1 MATVTA
7 LTRIFSYNGTDIP
20 DPNPAL
26 SIREVQDIL
35 SAQYPELANAK
46 PRTESEGSRTTVS
59 FTVAAGTKG

>member
-1 MATVTA
+1 MAQVTQ
-7 LTRIFSYNGTDIP
+7 LTRIFEHHGTEIP

-26 SIREVQDIL
+26 SVREVQDLL

-46 PRTESEGSRTTVS
+46 PRIEENGSRTTVT